1 MIQPM
6 QTIGLLGGMSW
17 ESSIEYYRFI
27 NEAVRERLGGHHSA
41 KSLMLSVD
49 FAEIEELQRT
59 GDWET
64 AGARLAAGAESLER
78 GGAELIVLCTNTMHR
93 VADDIQ
99 ARVSIPLLHIADAT
113 GERITRAGLRDV
125 GLLATRYTMEG
136 DFYRRRLE
144 QLHGLRVLVPNEP
157 YRREV
162 HRVIYDE
169 LVVGE
174 VREESRRHYR
184 AVMADLVARGAQAL
198 VLGCTEIELLVG
210 PGDSDVPVF
219 DTTRIHAEAAV
230 EQALRGTSAAA
241 AVTSAPL
248 ALDHCVIAV
257 SDPVRSDAFYSRVL
271 GASVVVLPG
280 GGRAYRFGAQQLNV
294 HSPGV
299 PRSPVARKPV
309 QPGNSDLC
317 FRWPGHIEDALAHL
331 GAHGVQIEVGPD
343 RRPGVGG
350 EGTSVYFRDPD
361 GTLLELIAYNPPL
374 PVNQGG

>member
-1 MIQPM
+1 MIHPM

-27 NEAVRERLGGHHSA
+27 NEAVRERLGGYHSA

-49 FAEIEELQRT
+49 FAEIEQLQRT

-64 AGARLAAGAESLER
+64 AGALLAAGAESLER
-78 GGAELIVLCTNTMHR
+78 GGEELIVLCTNTMHR

-99 ARVSIPLLHIADAT
+99 ARVSIPLLHIADST

-144 QLHGLRVLVPNEP
+144 QVHGLRVLLPDEP
-157 YRREV
+157 DRSEV

-169 LVVGE
+169 LVFGE

-184 AVMADLVARGAQAL
+184 AVTADLVARGAQAL

-210 PGDSDVPVF
+210 PSDADVPIF

-230 EQALRGTSAAA
+230 DHALRGASGAAVVRSAA
-241 AVTSAPL
+241 L
-248 ALDHCVIAV
+248 GLDHCVIAV
-257 SDPVRSDAFYSRVL
+257 SDPARSDAFYSRVL
-271 GASVVVLPG
+271 GASVAVLRG

-294 HSPGV
+294 HGPGTSPE
-299 PRSPVARKPV
+299 PVARDPV
-309 QPGNSDLC
+309 RPGNSDLC
-317 FRWPGHIEDALAHL
+317 FAWDGSVEDAVGHL
-331 GAHGVQIEVGPD
+331 ERHAVVVETGPVERVGARGA
-343 RRPGVGG
+343 
-350 EGTSVYFRDPD
+350 GTSVYFRDPD
-361 GTLLELIAYNPPL
+361 GSLLELIAYS
-374 PVNQGG
+374 